1 MRKIFSPI
9 FKNIRVKAS
18 LFVFILLIFVTLIFY
33 LVILN
38 IMKHHITDEVIL
50 RAESLNRSIAAT
62 AGYNFISEDI
72 LGLDNMVFK
81 IKNSNFDIEYIAIV
95 DNQMEIL
102 VHSDTNKLGQK
113 FEPSN
118 GHIFK
123 KSHDGIV
130 IKDISGTP
138 DSFFELM
145 SPIIFL
151 DKHLGSVILGINK
164 SVLLKAQND
173 LQQKIM
179 LVFTVILFIGIT
191 SSILLSSFL
200 TRPIQELSTGVEEL
214 KEGKRSRPLR
224 IYSRDELGSLTES
237 FNEMTSIIT
246 SQRDRLSEYA
256 SDLEE
261 AYVSTVTVL
270 SAAIDARDHY
280 TLGHSTR
287 VAQLSIQ
294 LGKKMGL
301 NKEELEQLEIA
312 CLFHD
317 VGKIKIPDSILLKK
331 GKLVPSEKREMMRHP
346 EYGAEILSKA
356 PSLLKYIPAVRHHH
370 EWYDGTGYPVGL
382 KGDKIP
388 FLAAIISI
396 ADVFDAMTS
405 DRPYRGAFPEK
416 EVLKKM
422 TELSGKQLHPILIKN
437 FLMVLETK
445 K

>member
-1 MRKIFSPI
+1 
-9 FKNIRVKAS
+9 
-18 LFVFILLIFVTLIFY
+18 
-33 LVILN
+33 
-38 IMKHHITDEVIL
+38 MKHHITDEVIS
-50 RAESLNRSIAAT
+50 RAEALSRSIAAT

-95 DNQMEIL
+95 DDQMEIL
-102 VHSDTNKLGQK
+102 VHSDTNRLGQK
-113 FEPSN
+113 FEPSK

-145 SPIIFL
+145 SPIIFMN
-151 DKHLGSVILGINK
+151 KHLGSVILGINK

-179 LVFTVILFIGIT
+179 LVFTIILFIGIT

-237 FNEMTSIIT
+237 FNEMTSMIT
-246 SQRDRLSEYA
+246 SQRDRLNEYA

-270 SAAIDARDHY
+270 AAAIDARDHY

-301 NKEELEQLEIA
+301 KKEEIEQLEIA

-317 VGKIKIPDSILLKK
+317 VGKIKIPDSILLKN
-331 GKLVPSEKREMMRHP
+331 GKLMPSEKREMMRHP

-356 PSLLKYIPAVRHHH
+356 SSLLKYIPAVRHHH
-370 EWYDGTGYPVGL
+370 EWYDGTGYPDGL

-437 FLMVLETK
+437 FLRVLEIK
-445 K
+445 KIE